1 MSINSKGVGRTGVIA
16 VGCLF
21 GLLGAAVIVA
31 KPWVTI
37 QHAEPIMVKGYA
49 ETTVK
54 ADAGS
59 LTVEVVQTNQTNA
72 KAYEAAGQA
81 LDQVK
86 TIVTEAL
93 PEDLEMNELKTA
105 VKEVTKID
113 ENGRRTNEIDYFTV
127 TRSIRINT
135 KDVESLKALGRK
147 LYDLN
152 QEGIRINLRGPD
164 FYVSHLDEVKLEL
177 VRQATENGKQRAT
190 LMAQSSDEKLGTL
203 VSAKQG
209 VIQITKKNSSE
220 TSSWGIYDTE
230 TIDKVVKLVV
240 TLEYAIDR

>member
-1 MSINSKGVGRTGVIA
+1 M
-16 VGCLF
+16 
-21 GLLGAAVIVA
+21 
-31 KPWVTI
+31 
-37 QHAEPIMVKGYA
+37 
-49 ETTVK
+49 
-54 ADAGS
+54 
-59 LTVEVVQTNQTNA
+59 
-72 KAYEAAGQA
+72 
-81 LDQVK
+81 
-86 TIVTEAL
+86 
-93 PEDLEMNELKTA
+93 
-105 VKEVTKID
+105 
-113 ENGRRTNEIDYFTV
+113 
-127 TRSIRINT
+127 
-135 KDVESLKALGRK
+135 KALGRK

>member
-1 MSINSKGVGRTGVIA
+1 M
-16 VGCLF
+16 
-21 GLLGAAVIVA
+21 
-31 KPWVTI
+31 
-37 QHAEPIMVKGYA
+37 
-49 ETTVK
+49 K

>member
-1 MSINSKGVGRTGVIA
+1 
-16 VGCLF
+16 
-21 GLLGAAVIVA
+21 
-31 KPWVTI
+31 
-37 QHAEPIMVKGYA
+37 MVKGYA

-59 LTVEVVQTNQTNA
+59 LTVEVVQTGQTNS
-72 KAYEAAGQA
+72 KAYEEAGQA
-81 LDQVK
+81 LTQVK
-86 TIVTEAL
+86 NIVSEAL
-93 PEDLEMNELKTA
+93 PVDLEMNELKTA

-113 ENGRRTNEIDYFTV
+113 ENGRRTNEIDYYTV

-135 KDVESLKALGRK
+135 KDVQNLKALGRK

-164 FYVSHLDEVKLEL
+164 FYVSHLDKVKLEL
-177 VRQATENGKQRAT
+177 VRRATENGKQRAT
-190 LMAQSSDEKLGTL
+190 LMAQSSGEKLGTL

>member
-1 MSINSKGVGRTGVIA
+1 M
-16 VGCLF
+16 
-21 GLLGAAVIVA
+21 IVA

-81 LDQVK
+81 LGQVK

-135 KDVESLKALGRK
+135 KDVQSLKALGRK

>member
-1 MSINSKGVGRTGVIA
+1 M
-16 VGCLF
+16 
-21 GLLGAAVIVA
+21 
-31 KPWVTI
+31 
-37 QHAEPIMVKGYA
+37 
-49 ETTVK
+49 K

-240 TLEYAIDR
+240 TLEYAIAR

>member
-1 MSINSKGVGRTGVIA
+1 MSNSKGNARTAAIA
-16 VGCLF
+16 AACLA
-21 GLLGAAVIVA
+21 GLIGAAVIVA

-37 QHAEPIMVKGYA
+37 QHAEPIVVKGYA
-49 ETTVK
+49 ETPVS

-59 LTVEVVQTNQTNA
+59 LTVEVVQTAATNA
-72 KAYEAAGQA
+72 EAYEKAGQS
-81 LDQVK
+81 LEQVQG
-86 TIVTEAL
+86 IVQATL
-93 PEDLEMNELKTA
+93 QTDLELNELKTG
-105 VKEVTKID
+105 VSEVTKLD
-113 ENGRRTNEIDYFTV
+113 ENGKRTNEIDYYTV
-127 TRSIRINT
+127 TRSLRINT
-135 KDVESLKALGRK
+135 KDVQNLKLLGRK

-152 QEGIRINLRGPD
+152 QEGMRITLRGPE
-164 FYVSHLDEVKLEL
+164 FYVTHLDDVKLEL
-177 VRQATENGKQRAT
+177 VKKATENGKQRAQ
-190 LMAQSSDEKLGTL
+190 LMAESSGETLGTL

>member
-1 MSINSKGVGRTGVIA
+1 
-16 VGCLF
+16 
-21 GLLGAAVIVA
+21 
-31 KPWVTI
+31 
-37 QHAEPIMVKGYA
+37 MVKGYA

-81 LDQVK
+81 LGQVK

>member
-1 MSINSKGVGRTGVIA
+1 
-16 VGCLF
+16 
-21 GLLGAAVIVA
+21 
-31 KPWVTI
+31 
-37 QHAEPIMVKGYA
+37 MVKGYA

-59 LTVEVVQTNQTNA
+59 LTVEVVQTGETNS
-72 KAYEAAGQA
+72 KAYEEAGQA
-81 LDQVK
+81 LTQVK
-86 TIVTEAL
+86 TIVSEAL
-93 PEDLEMNELKTA
+93 PVDLEMNELKTA

-135 KDVESLKALGRK
+135 EDVQNLKALGRK

-177 VRQATENGKQRAT
+177 VRRATENGKQRAT
-190 LMAQSSDEKLGTL
+190 LMAQSSGENLGTL

-240 TLEYAIDR
+240 TLEYAIDH